1 MADPKSNAAMLNE
14 LPEPPALPVGAP
26 RAGVI
31 GVRHRHA
38 ARFTVVGNHLA
49 QHPDLSAVA
58 IGLGVHILSLP
69 DRPDPLITCDGC
81 ERAFR
86 SRDPTARCADC
97 RGADPPGT
105 ERAA

>member
-1 MADPKSNAAMLNE
+1 MAGPKSNAPLPANPLTE
-14 LPEPPALPVGAP
+14 LPPGVP

-31 GVRHRHA
+31 RVRHRHT

-86 SRDPTARCADC
+86 SRDPAARCADC
-97 RGADPPGT
+97 RGADPPDT